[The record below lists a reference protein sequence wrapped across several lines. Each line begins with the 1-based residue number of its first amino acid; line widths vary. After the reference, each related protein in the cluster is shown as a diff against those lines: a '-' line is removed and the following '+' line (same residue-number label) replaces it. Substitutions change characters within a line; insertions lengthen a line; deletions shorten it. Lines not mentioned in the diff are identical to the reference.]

1 LVEMRWWVA
10 AIVLVIGLGA
20 GIILWMRAASTE
32 AHDMIAQGGV
42 LLDVRSPEEFA
53 AGHLPGA
60 VNIPVGE
67 VRARVAELGPR
78 SRPVVTYCRSG
89 GRSARAA
96 ATLREL
102 GFEKVLNLGPKAA
115 W

>member
-1 LVEMRWWVA
+1 MRWAVFA
-10 AIVLVIGLGA
+10 AIVLVFALA
-20 GIILWMRAASTE
+20 GVMIVRMRSASAE
-32 AHDMIAQGGV
+32 AHEMVRQGGV

-60 VNIPVGE
+60 MNIPVGE
-67 VRARVAELGPR
+67 VRARAAELGPR

-96 ATLREL
+96 STLREL
-102 GFEKVLNLGPKAA
+102 GFERVLNLGPKAA

>member
-1 LVEMRWWVA
+1 MRRWAIATIGLVA
-10 AIVLVIGLGA
+10 AGAVVMLVR
-20 GIILWMRAASTE
+20 MRAASAD
-32 AHDMIAQGGV
+32 AHEMVAQGGV

-60 VNIPVGE
+60 INIPVGE
-67 VRARVAELGPR
+67 VRARASEIGTR
-78 SRPVVTYCRSG
+78 DRPVVTYCRSG

-102 GFEKVLNLGPKAA
+102 GFERVLNLGPKAA

>member
-1 LVEMRWWVA
+1 MRWGLLAFVLVAAAVA
-10 AIVLVIGLGA
+10 AIIVRMRGA
-20 GIILWMRAASTE
+20 SAE
-32 AHDMIAQGGV
+32 AHQMIAQGGV

-67 VRARVAELGPR
+67 VRARAGEIGSR

>member
-1 LVEMRWWVA
+1 MRRTIA
-10 AIVLVIGLGA
+10 AIVLVAALGA
-20 GIILWMRAASTE
+20 GIFVWMRSTSAA
-32 AHDMIAQGGV
+32 AHEMVAQGGV
-42 LLDVRSPEEFA
+42 LVDVRSPEEFA

-60 VNIPVGE
+60 INIPVGE
-67 VRARVAELGPR
+67 VRARASEIGTR
-78 SRPVVTYCRSG
+78 DRPVVTYCRSG

-102 GFEKVLNLGPKAA
+102 GFERVLNLGPKAA

>member
-1 LVEMRWWVA
+1 MRWWVV
-10 AIVLVIGLGA
+10 AIIGLVLA
-20 GIILWMRAASTE
+20 GGVVMILRMRAASAE
-32 AHDMIAQGGV
+32 AHEMVAQGGV

-60 VNIPVGE
+60 INIPVAE
-67 VRARVAELGPR
+67 VRARAAEIGAR
-78 SRPVVTYCRSG
+78 DRPVVTYCRSG

-102 GFEKVLNLGPKAA
+102 GFERVLNLGPKAA

>member
-1 LVEMRWWVA
+1 MRWVALGLVILAVVA
-10 AIVLVIGLGA
+10 AAVIIVA
-20 GIILWMRAASTE
+20 MRSASAE
-32 AHDMIAQGGV
+32 AHEIIDHGGV

-60 VNIPVGE
+60 MNIPVGE
-67 VRARVAELGPR
+67 VRARAAELGPR

-102 GFEKVLNLGPKAA
+102 GFERVLNLGPKAA